1 MAGRF
6 PLLGAELLAS
16 STAPGAA
23 AEAADRLGVAELT
36 QRPLHTLSGGQLQRM
51 YLARAIG
58 CVAAGAQVLLADEP
72 TAALDFDGQ
81 EEAADVLTSLPVT
94 LVVVTHDRTLAER
107 CDRVLEMAAG
117 LLAGGPVN
125 LATADLGTLLQLVP
139 VQRAGIALLLA
150 AIGLPVIGVVIV
162 GLDIM
167 PVRFAMM
174 HVALLGIALGLLTG
188 LDPMLCALVACALA
202 GAGVAPLAR
211 TPDGLSGAMGL
222 LMSLAIAAA
231 LLLLAV
237 TGVNASGAFAL
248 LWGSIL
254 SVGTPDLIVLG
265 VLALAVP
272 GLFWWRRR
280 EIGLLLYDRELAQC
294 SGVPVRALTAALL
307 VLVAIAVAGAIKL
320 TGALLVDAL
329 TLLPALAAR
338 RLGSSLKSITLW
350 AIGIGVVV
358 NLTGFVLALWLDWP
372 PGPVLV
378 LTAGA
383 VVLAVHFIPERR
395 ISSWRTPASVSL
407 PSSH

>member
-1 MAGRF
+1 MSG
-6 PLLGAELLAS
+6 PP
-16 STAPGAA
+16 TAL
-23 AEAADRLGVAELT
+23 AAD
-36 QRPLHTLSGGQLQRM
+36 
-51 YLARAIG
+51 
-58 CVAAGAQVLLADEP
+58 
-72 TAALDFDGQ
+72 
-81 EEAADVLTSLPVT
+81 
-94 LVVVTHDRTLAER
+94 LAE
-107 CDRVLEMAAG
+107 
-117 LLAGGPVN
+117 
-125 LATADLGTLLQLVP
+125 LLQLVP

-150 AIGLPVIGVVIV
+150 AVGLPVVGVVIV

-174 HVALLGIALGLLTG
+174 HVALLGIAVGLLTG
-188 LDPMLCALVACALA
+188 LDPMLCALVACALG

-237 TGVNASGAFAL
+237 SGVNAAGAFAL

-254 SVGTPDLIVLG
+254 AVGTADLVVVA
-265 VLALAVP
+265 VLAVLVP
-272 GLFWWRRR
+272 ALFWWRRR
-280 EIGLLLYDRELAQC
+280 DLALLLYDRELALS
-294 SGVPVRALTAALL
+294 SGVAVERLTLLLL
-307 VLVAIAVAGAIKL
+307 VLVAVAVAGAIKL

-338 RLGSSLKSITLW
+338 RLGTSLTSITLW
-350 AIGIGVVV
+350 AVGIGITV
-358 NLTGFVLALWLDWP
+358 NVTGFLIALSLDWP

-383 VVLAVHFIPERR
+383 VVLAVHLVPERR
-395 ISSWRTPASVSL
+395 TTSWRAPAAASL

>member
-1 MAGRF
+1 MI
-6 PLLGAELLAS
+6 LA
-16 STAPGAA
+16 A
-23 AEAADRLGVAELT
+23 
-36 QRPLHTLSGGQLQRM
+36 
-51 YLARAIG
+51 
-58 CVAAGAQVLLADEP
+58 
-72 TAALDFDGQ
+72 
-81 EEAADVLTSLPVT
+81 
-94 LVVVTHDRTLAER
+94 
-107 CDRVLEMAAG
+107 
-117 LLAGGPVN
+117 
-125 LATADLGTLLQLVP
+125 ADLGELLGLLP
-139 VQRAGIALLLA
+139 VQRAGLALLLA
-150 AIGLPVIGVVIV
+150 AIGLPIIGVIIV

-174 HVALLGIALGLLTG
+174 HVALFGIAVGLLTG

-237 TGVNASGAFAL
+237 SGVNASGAFAL

-254 SVGTPDLIVLG
+254 SVGTADLVVLG
-265 VLALAVP
+265 VLALLVP
-272 GLFWWRRR
+272 ALFRWRRDVA
-280 EIGLLLYDRELAQC
+280 LLLYDRELAQC
-294 SGVPVRALTAALL
+294 SGVPVRALTAVLL
-307 VLVAIAVAGAIKL
+307 VLVAVAVAGAIKL

-338 RLGSSLKSITLW
+338 RLGTSLRSITLW
-350 AIGIGVVV
+350 AVAIGVVV
-358 NLTGFVLALWLDWP
+358 NLTGFLIALRLDWP

-383 VVLAVHFIPERR
+383 VVLAVHFLPERR
-395 ISSWRTPASVSL
+395 ISSWRVPASDSL

>member
-1 MAGRF
+1 MI
-6 PLLGAELLAS
+6 L
-16 STAPGAA
+16 
-23 AEAADRLGVAELT
+23 
-36 QRPLHTLSGGQLQRM
+36 
-51 YLARAIG
+51 
-58 CVAAGAQVLLADEP
+58 AGA
-72 TAALDFDGQ
+72 
-81 EEAADVLTSLPVT
+81 
-94 LVVVTHDRTLAER
+94 
-107 CDRVLEMAAG
+107 
-117 LLAGGPVN
+117 LAG
-125 LATADLGTLLQLVP
+125 ADLGELLQLPP
-139 VQRAGIALLLA
+139 VQRAGSALLLA
-150 AIGLPVIGVVIV
+150 AVGLPVIGVVIV

-174 HVALLGIALGLLTG
+174 HVALLGIAIGLLTG

-231 LLLLAV
+231 LLVLAV
-237 TGVNASGAFAL
+237 SGVNASGAFAL

-254 SVGTPDLIVLG
+254 SVGTADLVVLG
-265 VLALAVP
+265 VLAVLVP

-280 EIGLLLYDRELAQC
+280 DVALLLYDRELAQC
-294 SGVPVRALTAALL
+294 SGVPVQALTVLLL
-307 VLVAIAVAGAIKL
+307 VLVAVAVAGAIKL

-338 RLGSSLKSITLW
+338 RLGTSLRSIALW
-350 AIGIGVVV
+350 AVCIGVAV
-358 NLTGFVLALWLDWP
+358 NLTGFLLALRLDWP

-383 VVLAVHFIPERR
+383 LVLAVHLIPERSIR
-395 ISSWRTPASVSL
+395 TWRAPASDSL

>member
-1 MAGRF
+1 VTVTSLAAADMG
-6 PLLGAELLAS
+6 ELL
-16 STAPGAA
+16 
-23 AEAADRLGVAELT
+23 R
-36 QRPLHTLSGGQLQRM
+36 
-51 YLARAIG
+51 
-58 CVAAGAQVLLADEP
+58 
-72 TAALDFDGQ
+72 
-81 EEAADVLTSLPVT
+81 
-94 LVVVTHDRTLAER
+94 
-107 CDRVLEMAAG
+107 
-117 LLAGGPVN
+117 
-125 LATADLGTLLQLVP
+125 LVP

-150 AIGLPVIGVVIV
+150 AVGLPVIGVVIV

-174 HVALLGIALGLLTG
+174 HVALLGIAVGLLTG

-237 TGVNASGAFAL
+237 SGVNAAGAFAL

-254 SVGTPDLIVLG
+254 SVGTADLW
-265 VLALAVP
+265 VLAGLAVAVP

-280 EIGLLLYDRELAQC
+280 DLALLLYDRELALS
-294 SGVPVRALTAALL
+294 SGVRVERLTLLLL
-307 VLVAIAVAGAIKL
+307 VLVAVSVAGAIKL

-338 RLGSSLKSITLW
+338 RLGNSLKSITAW
-350 AIGIGVVV
+350 AVGIGVVV
-358 NLTGFVLALWLDWP
+358 NLTGFLVALRFDLP

-378 LTAGA
+378 LTAGV
-383 VVLAVHFIPERR
+383 VVLAVHLIPERR
-395 ISSWRTPASVSL
+395 ISSWRAPASVSL

>member
-1 MAGRF
+1 MI
-6 PLLGAELLAS
+6 L
-16 STAPGAA
+16 
-23 AEAADRLGVAELT
+23 
-36 QRPLHTLSGGQLQRM
+36 
-51 YLARAIG
+51 
-58 CVAAGAQVLLADEP
+58 
-72 TAALDFDGQ
+72 
-81 EEAADVLTSLPVT
+81 AADVGELL
-94 LVVVTHDRTLAER
+94 RLA
-107 CDRVLEMAAG
+107 
-117 LLAGGPVN
+117 
-125 LATADLGTLLQLVP
+125 P

-150 AIGLPVIGVVIV
+150 AVGLPVIGVVIV

-174 HVALLGIALGLLTG
+174 HVALLGIAVGLLTG
-188 LDPMLCALVACALA
+188 LDPMLCALVACALS

-231 LLLLAV
+231 LLVLAV
-237 TGVNASGAFAL
+237 SGVNASGAFAL

-254 SVGTPDLIVLG
+254 SVGTADLVVLG
-265 VLALAVP
+265 VLAFAVP

-280 EIGLLLYDRELAQC
+280 DVALLLYDRELAQC
-294 SGVPVRALTAALL
+294 SGVAVRGLTLVLL
-307 VLVAIAVAGAIKL
+307 VLVAVSVAGAIKL

-338 RLGSSLKSITLW
+338 RLGTSLKSITLW
-350 AIGIGVVV
+350 AVGIGIAV
-358 NLTGFVLALWLDWP
+358 NLTGFLIALWLDWP

-383 VVLAVHFIPERR
+383 VVLAVHLIPLPERR
-395 ISSWRTPASVSL
+395 TSSWRAPASASL

>member
-1 MAGRF
+1 
-6 PLLGAELLAS
+6 
-16 STAPGAA
+16 
-23 AEAADRLGVAELT
+23 
-36 QRPLHTLSGGQLQRM
+36 
-51 YLARAIG
+51 
-58 CVAAGAQVLLADEP
+58 
-72 TAALDFDGQ
+72 
-81 EEAADVLTSLPVT
+81 VT
-94 LVVVTHDRTLAER
+94 L
-107 CDRVLEMAAG
+107 
-117 LLAGGPVN
+117 
-125 LATADLGTLLQLVP
+125 ATDVGELLQLVP
-139 VQRAGIALLLA
+139 VQRAGLALLLA
-150 AIGLPVIGVVIV
+150 AVGLPVIGVVIV

-174 HVALLGIALGLLTG
+174 HVALLGIAIGMLTG
-188 LDPMLCALVACALA
+188 LDPALCALVACALA

-237 TGVNASGAFAL
+237 SGVNASGAFAL

-254 SVGTPDLIVLG
+254 SVGTADLVVLG
-265 VLALAVP
+265 ILAVVVP

-280 EIGLLLYDRELAQC
+280 DLALLLYDRELALC
-294 SGVPVRALTAALL
+294 SGVPVPGLTLILL
-307 VLVAIAVAGAIKL
+307 VLVAVAVAGAIKL

-338 RLGSSLKSITLW
+338 RLGRSLKSITAW
-350 AIGIGVVV
+350 AVAIGVVV
-358 NLTGFVLALWLDWP
+358 NLTGFLVALSMDLP

-383 VVLAVHFIPERR
+383 VVLGLHLIPERR
-395 ISSWRTPASVSL
+395 ITSWRPTASASH